1 MTIKL
6 SNIHE
11 FTDQE
16 VFDYVTEQLLIQ
28 NKRSSTTTKCFY
40 RSSDGSKCAVGLLMM
55 DDYQKE
61 FDYCKRDQ
69 NIEGQMVWNSMPLIR
84 ILKDFYPNAVPR
96 FRLLNVLQY
105 IHDYFEPEEW
115 QIIFSETRKE
125 LFNNQY
131 SQVIKNYNGLIAK
144 IKEYHEFI

>member
-1 MTIKL
+1 MITL
-6 SNIHE
+6 NNIHN

-28 NKRSSTTTKCFY
+28 NKRSGTDTKCFY
-40 RSSDGSKCAVGLLMM
+40 RSSDGSKCAVGLMM
-55 DDYQKE
+55 DDYRKE
-61 FDYCKRDQ
+61 FDYCKQIQ
-69 NIEGQMVWNSMPLIR
+69 NIEGRMVWTSIPLVR

-115 QIIFSETRKE
+115 QIIFPEVRKE
-125 LFNNQY
+125 LFNNVY
-131 SQVIKNYNGLIAK
+131 SPLIKNYNRLIAK
-144 IKEYHEFI
+144 IKEYHESI

>member
-1 MTIKL
+1 MITL
-6 SNIHE
+6 NNIHN

-28 NKRSSTTTKCFY
+28 NKRSGDISKCYY
-40 RSSDGSKCAVGLLMM
+40 RSDDGSKCAVGLMM

-69 NIEGQMVWNSMPLIR
+69 NIEGRVVWNSMPLVR
-84 ILKDFYPNAVPR
+84 ILKNFYPNAVPR
-96 FRLLNVLQY
+96 FRLLMVLQY

-115 QIIFSETRKE
+115 QIIFPETRKE
-125 LFNNQY
+125 LFNNVY
-131 SQVIKNYNGLIAK
+131 SPLIKNYNGLIAK

>member
-1 MTIKL
+1 MITL
-6 SNIHE
+6 NNIHE

-28 NKRSSTTTKCFY
+28 NKRSGTKTKCFY
-40 RSSDGSKCAVGLLMM
+40 RSSDGSKCAVGLMM
-55 DDYQKE
+55 DDYRKE
-61 FDYCKRDQ
+61 FDYGTHQVQ
-69 NIEGQMVWNSMPLIR
+69 NIEGRRVWDGMPLVT
-84 ILKDFYPNAVPR
+84 ILKNFYPNAVPR
-96 FRLLNVLQY
+96 FRLLMVLQY

-115 QIIFSETRKE
+115 QIIFPETRKE

>member
-1 MTIKL
+1 MSIKL

-28 NKRSSTTTKCFY
+28 NKRSGDISKCYY
-40 RSSDGSKCAVGLLMM
+40 RSDDGSKCAVGLLL

-61 FDYCKRDQ
+61 FDYYKQIQ
-69 NIEGQMVWNSMPLIR
+69 NIEGKMVWGSMPLVT
-84 ILKDFYPNAVPR
+84 ILKNFYPNAVPR
-96 FRLLNVLQY
+96 FRLLMVLQY
-105 IHDYFEPEEW
+105 IHDYFKPEEW
-115 QIIFSETRKE
+115 QIIFKEVRKE

-144 IKEYHEFI
+144 IKEYHESI

>member
-1 MTIKL
+1 MITL

-16 VFDYVTEQLLIQ
+16 IFDYVTEQLLIQ
-28 NKRSSTTTKCFY
+28 NKRSGTKTKCFY
-40 RSSDGSKCAVGLLMM
+40 RSSDGSKCAVGLLMI

-61 FDYCKRDQ
+61 FDYCKQIQ
-69 NIEGQMVWNSMPLIR
+69 NIEGKMVWNSMPLVT
-84 ILKDFYPNAVPR
+84 ILKNFYPNAVPR
-96 FRLLNVLQY
+96 FRLLMVLQY

-115 QIIFSETRKE
+115 QIIFPETRKE

-131 SQVIKNYNGLIAK
+131 SPVIKNYNGLIAK
-144 IKEYHEFI
+144 IKEYHESI

>member
-1 MTIKL
+1 MITL
-6 SNIHE
+6 NNIHN

-28 NKRSSTTTKCFY
+28 NKRSGDISKCYY
-40 RSSDGSKCAVGLLMM
+40 RSDDGSKCAVGLLMM
-55 DDYQKE
+55 DDYRKE
-61 FDYCKRDQ
+61 FDYCKQIQ
-69 NIEGQMVWNSMPLIR
+69 NIEGRMVWTSIPLVR

-115 QIIFSETRKE
+115 QIIFPEVRKE
-125 LFNNQY
+125 LFNNVY
-131 SQVIKNYNGLIAK
+131 SPLIKNYNRLIAK

>member
-1 MTIKL
+1 MITL

-28 NKRSSTTTKCFY
+28 NKRSGTDTKCFY

-55 DDYQKE
+55 DDYRKE
-61 FDYCKRDQ
+61 FDYCKQVQ
-69 NIEGQMVWNSMPLIR
+69 NIPGRMVWNSMPLVR

-115 QIIFSETRKE
+115 QIIFPEVRKE
-125 LFNNQY
+125 LFYNVY
-131 SQVIKNYNGLIAK
+131 SPLIKNYNGLTAK
-144 IKEYHEFI
+144 IKEYHESI